1 VTVTY
6 LKQVDLEQLT
16 IKGEASVTV
25 GGKRNGNV
33 KVALNSN
40 QVKSLQAG
48 VHADGGGL
56 YLVARESGERVCR
69 SLQINGLQRKI
80 QPRERVMVG
89 GPTHPKPRARAND
102 PLHRNIHHRTSLFS
116 YRRADWYVGNP
127 EWLAVGIIAIIPVQ
141 SPSFFQEQPTTFLNR
156 A

>member
-1 VTVTY
+1 
-6 LKQVDLEQLT
+6 
-16 IKGEASVTV
+16 
-25 GGKRNGNV
+25 
-33 KVALNSN
+33 VALNSN

-48 VHADGGGL
+48 VHADGRGF
-56 YLVARESGERVCR
+56 YLAVRKSGERVCR
-69 SLQINGLQRKI
+69 SLQINGLQRKSN
-80 QPRERVMVG
+80 RESTSWLADRRIRSLG
-89 GPTHPKPRARAND
+89 ARAND

-127 EWLAVGIIAIIPVQ
+127 EWLAVGIITIIPVQ